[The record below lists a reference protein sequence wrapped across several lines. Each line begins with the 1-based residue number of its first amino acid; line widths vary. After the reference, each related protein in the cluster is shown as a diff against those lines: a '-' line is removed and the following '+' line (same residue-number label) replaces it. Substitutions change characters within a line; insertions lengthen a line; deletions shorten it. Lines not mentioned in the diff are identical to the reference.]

1 MHAPR
6 GSGRSRTPDVHR
18 RPYRVVPPEKLA
30 AAIAGPGAVGPHR
43 VRSRGPALTGGAFQ
57 IQVTGAAA
65 QKL

>member
-1 MHAPR
+1 
-6 GSGRSRTPDVHR
+6 
-18 RPYRVVPPEKLA
+18 VVPPEKLA